1 MFVRCMRRV
10 LARNKSARAKV
21 GANKS
26 PSIRANLRA
35 VFFCDRVL
43 LWHVRPESAAVMFDD
58 GQFRHA
64 HHFYHSHAAE
74 RDEEFGGLPSA
85 SSSDPAPG
93 PPWLDRRAD

>member
-35 VFFCDRVL
+35 VFFCDQVRLSVCAVGKVRVDIAL
-43 LWHVRPESAAVMFDD
+43 SLTS
-58 GQFRHA
+58 
-64 HHFYHSHAAE
+64 
-74 RDEEFGGLPSA
+74 
-85 SSSDPAPG
+85 
-93 PPWLDRRAD
+93 